1 MGGTTTAHKLSQDP
15 NANLDYRADFRS
27 HCVRVREPGLTYA
40 NNVRIEPMVATGFQ
54 YNATIGGTTAREEPR
69 WTRVVGQTVKDGS
82 ITWTCEVPNGA
93 AIQRTLTAATWTGE
107 GLTISS
113 PVNDQTSS
121 RVFIGGGVEGQIYE
135 VACEATFSDGS
146 KDVRVFDLAVERVA

>member
-1 MGGTTTAHKLSQDP
+1 MVCTIPTRPRLTQDP
-15 NANLDYRADFRS
+15 EANLDYRADFRS
-27 HCVRVREPGLTYA
+27 HCVRSREAGIEYA
-40 NNVRIEPMVATGFQ
+40 SNTRVEVSTGFQ